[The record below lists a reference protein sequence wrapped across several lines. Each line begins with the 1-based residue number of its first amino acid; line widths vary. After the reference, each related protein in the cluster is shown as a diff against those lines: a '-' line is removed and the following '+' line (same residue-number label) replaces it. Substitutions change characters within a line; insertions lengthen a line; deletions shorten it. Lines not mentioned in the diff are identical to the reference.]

1 MPQVKALSLSFLCL
15 LLSFAAFP
23 QTGTLQK
30 SGTRVIDSSYIALD
44 TLSIVPGSF
53 YVDGIDS
60 GDYRVD
66 YLHGGVHILNPSVK
80 GKTMTFRYA
89 CFSFDL
95 TTPVQHRSESLNIR
109 QKGSIYHTMTP
120 IVPKTEDVFTS
131 GGTQLQSTGSISRGV
146 SIGTNQDF
154 VLNSTLNLQLSGKL
168 SDKLEITANITD
180 KNVPIQPEGNTQSI
194 NDFDKIF
201 IRLNYDKRFMLD
213 AGDIEVSQQQDAFM
227 RLTRKFMGMAFAA
240 DNSLKGG
247 NHLTNSVGGGVN
259 KGKFVRQ
266 TVEVQ
271 NGVQGPYRLTGEQGE
286 TNITILAGSERVYM
300 DGELLVRGQ
309 ENDYVIDYNTAELSF
324 TVKHLMTAEKR
335 IIVEYEYSDR
345 HYARYNL
352 FTFNEFTHEKNHK
365 LKLKLNFYHEQ
376 DLKNRSIQPELNDDQ
391 KLFLSTL
398 PSSVQTAWYYYADSA
413 LLNTDEVL
421 YEPRDTVVQG
431 VQYHIYVYST
441 RPDVQLYRLSFSMV
455 GEQMGNY
462 VLTSNTANGRVFAW
476 VAPVEGVPQGNYEPV
491 QLLTAPETHDMATI
505 AASYEF
511 SKNTGL
517 DCELALSNHDKNN
530 FSKNN
535 EHNVGFAGMLSFYHS
550 QELKRKS
557 ARVQPWMLK
566 TKIHYEFIHKDFSVL
581 ESTREVEFQRNYNLD
596 EEYSHRF
603 SEQMA
608 QLTLALSQ
616 DTIGSLRYDLNW
628 FSRFGNM
635 NAVKNELTADIHQ
648 NGWRYNTLTS
658 YLFSVDSIQKTNFVK
673 TYNTLSK
680 TLKKIEI
687 GLIENFEYN
696 ALRTVDSGTLR
707 PGSQGF
713 NEALVFLKNNDSLP
727 YLFHISYKNRVES
740 RLNQGIMS
748 MGAMSNEAKASFEL
762 AKLKNNRIKADVTYR
777 NMQIRNEQDRYNKEN
792 YFLAGLEYTGR
803 FWRNALVL
811 NTYYE
816 AGSGLEQKMVFSYL
830 KVAEGQGVYVWN
842 DYNGNG
848 IEELDEFE
856 VAAFRDQANY
866 IKVWQNG
873 TDYVNTH
880 NNQFVQSIQLRPAN
894 VWSGKKD
901 FRRVLAR
908 FSDAAN
914 LKIVQKN
921 NFQHN
926 ANAFNPFY
934 LNMVDTNVVSG
945 NLSFTNT
952 LSYNHK
958 SIFSIDFVTQLNRS
972 KNLLY
977 YGTDRGSY
985 DMQQLVFRANAGKM
999 VNLKTDYLHSVKTNY
1014 SEFLSSRCFAI
1025 EEHCATME
1033 VIFQYKNK
1041 LQVKTAYLYSFKR
1054 NRQDFQEA
1062 QQHKLDAE
1070 FKYKMVKK
1078 GNLTVAAAYYHIKYN
1093 DEENSSL
1100 SYEMLEGLSMGHNVT
1115 WDAKYEANITDF
1127 LQINLLYQGRYTQG
1141 HKVVHTGS
1149 MEVRA
1154 HF

>member
-1 MPQVKALSLSFLCL
+1 MSRIKIL
-15 LLSFAAFP
+15 LLTIVACIGLSHALLA
-23 QTGTLQK
+23 QGTLK
-30 SGTRVIDSSYIALD
+30 KTGSRTVDSTYLKLD
-44 TLSIVPGSF
+44 TLSIIPGTFTLS
-53 YVDGIDS
+53 GIDS

-66 YLHGGVHILNPSVK
+66 YLHGGIHILNPSVM
-80 GKTMTFRYA
+80 GKTITFRYA
-89 CFSFDL
+89 CFSFNL

-120 IVPKTEDVFTS
+120 IVPKTEDVFA
-131 GGTQLQSTGSISRGV
+131 GGGAQLQSTGSISRGV

-247 NHLTNSVGGGVN
+247 NHLTNSVGGGIN

-271 NGVQGPYRLTGEQGE
+271 NGVQGPYRLTGELGE

-376 DLKNRSIQPELNDDQ
+376 DLKNRFIQPELNDDQ

-413 LLNTDEVL
+413 MLNTDEVL

-431 VQYHIYVYST
+431 VQYHIYIYST

-530 FSKNN
+530 FSKDNK
-535 EHNVGFAGMLSFYHS
+535 HNVGFAGMLSFFHH
-550 QELKRKS
+550 QELKRKT
-557 ARVQPWMLK
+557 AHIQPWMLK
-566 TKIHYEFIHKDFSVL
+566 TKLYYEFFHKDFSVL
-581 ESTREVEFQRNYNLD
+581 EDVREVEFQRNYNLD
-596 EEYSHRF
+596 EAYSHRF
-603 SEQMA
+603 SEQMV
-608 QLTLALSQ
+608 QLTMALSQ
-616 DTIGSLRYDLNW
+616 DTIGGLHYDMNW
-628 FSRFGNM
+628 FSRIGNM

-648 NGWRYNTLTS
+648 KGWRYNTLTS
-658 YLFSVDSIQKTNFVK
+658 YLFSKDSIQKTNFVK
-673 TYNTLSK
+673 SYNTLSK

-687 GLIENFEYN
+687 GLKENFEYN

-727 YLFHISYKNRVES
+727 YLFHISYKNRVEG
-740 RLNQGIMS
+740 RLKDGVMG

-934 LNMVDTNVVSG
+934 LNMEDTNVVSG

-999 VNLKTDYLHSVKTNY
+999 VNLKTDYLHSVKTNH
-1014 SEFLSSRCFAI
+1014 SEFLSSRCYAI

-1033 VIFQYKNK
+1033 LIFQYKNK

-1093 DEENSSL
+1093 DAENSSL

-1127 LQINLLYQGRYTQG
+1127 LQFNLLYQGRYTQG

-1149 MEVRA
+1149 LEVRA

>member
-1 MPQVKALSLSFLCL
+1 MPQLKALFLSLLCL
-15 LLSFAAFP
+15 ALSFAAFS

-30 SGTRVIDSSYIALD
+30 SGTRAIDSSYIALD

-66 YLHGGVHILNPSVK
+66 YLHGGIHILNPSVM

-89 CFSFDL
+89 CFSFNL
-95 TTPVQHRSESLNIR
+95 TIPVQHRSESLNIR

-120 IVPKTEDVFTS
+120 IVPKTEDVFAGS
-131 GGTQLQSTGSISRGV
+131 GTQLQSTGSISRGV

-240 DNSLKGG
+240 DNSLKGD

-365 LKLKLNFYHEQ
+365 LKLKLNFYHER

-748 MGAMSNEAKASFEL
+748 MGAMSNEANASFEL

-777 NMQIRNEQDRYNKEN
+777 NMQIRNEQDRYNTEN

>member
-1 MPQVKALSLSFLCL
+1 MPQLKALFLSLLCL
-15 LLSFAAFP
+15 ALSFAAFS

-30 SGTRVIDSSYIALD
+30 SGTRVIDSSYIDLD

-66 YLHGGVHILNPSVK
+66 YLHGGIHILNPSVM

-89 CFSFDL
+89 CFSFNL
-95 TTPVQHRSESLNIR
+95 TIPVQHRSESLNIR

-120 IVPKTEDVFTS
+120 IVPKTEDVFAGS
-131 GGTQLQSTGSISRGV
+131 GTQLQSTGSISRGV

-201 IRLNYDKRFMLD
+201 IRLNYDKHFMLD

-240 DNSLKGG
+240 DNSLKVD

-431 VQYHIYVYST
+431 VQYYIYVYST

-777 NMQIRNEQDRYNKEN
+777 NMQIRNEQDHYNTEN

>member
-1 MPQVKALSLSFLCL
+1 MPQTKALLLSFLCI
-15 LLSFAAFP
+15 LLSFAAFS
-23 QTGTLQK
+23 QTGVLQK
-30 SGTRVIDSSYIALD
+30 TGTHAIDSSYISLD

-53 YVDGIDS
+53 VLDGIDS
-60 GDYRVD
+60 ADYQVD
-66 YLHGGVHILNPSVK
+66 YLNGGLRITNPEAL
-80 GKTMTFRYA
+80 GKSITYSYS
-89 CFSFDL
+89 CFSFNL
-95 TTPVQHRSESLNIR
+95 KEPVQHRSQSLNIR
-109 QKGSIYHTMTP
+109 QRGSIYHQMTP
-120 IVPKTEDVFTS
+120 IVPKTEDVFAGS
-131 GGTQLQSTGSISRGV
+131 GSQLQSTGSISRGV

-194 NDFDKIF
+194 NDFDRIF
-201 IRLNYDKRFMLD
+201 IRLNYDNRFMLD

-227 RLTRKFMGMAFAA
+227 RLSRKFMGMAFAA
-240 DNSLKGG
+240 DNAFKGG
-247 NHLTNSVGGGVN
+247 NHLSNSVGGGVN
-259 KGKFVRQ
+259 KGKYVRQ
-266 TVEVQ
+266 ALAVQ

-286 TNITILAGSERVYM
+286 TNIMILAGSERVYM
-300 DGELLVRGQ
+300 DGVLLVRGQ
-309 ENDYVIDYNTAELSF
+309 ENDYVIDYNTAELTF

-376 DLKNRSIQPELNDDQ
+376 DLKNKSIQPELNDEQ
-391 KLFLSTL
+391 KRFLTTL
-398 PSSVQTAWYYYADSA
+398 PSSVQNAWYYYADSA
-413 LLNTDEVL
+413 VLNMDEVL
-421 YEPRDTVVQG
+421 YERRDTLLQG
-431 VQYHIYVYST
+431 VHYQIYVYST
-441 RPDVQLYRLSFSMV
+441 RADVQLYRLSFSMV
-455 GEQMGNY
+455 GEQLGNY
-462 VLTSNTANGRVFAW
+462 VLTSSTANGRVFVW
-476 VAPVEGVPQGNYEPV
+476 VAPVDGVPQGNYEPV
-491 QLLTAPETHDMATI
+491 QVLTPPQTHDMATI
-505 AASYEF
+505 VASYEF

-535 EHNVGFAGMLSFYHS
+535 DHNVGFAGMLSFFHD
-550 QELKRKS
+550 QELKSKS
-557 ARVQPWMLK
+557 SQVQPWMLK
-566 TKIHYEFIHKDFSVL
+566 TKIYYEFYHKDFSVL
-581 ESTREVEFQRNYNLD
+581 ENTREVEFQRNYNLD
-596 EEYSHRF
+596 ETYSHRF
-603 SEQMA
+603 SEQMV
-608 QLTLALSQ
+608 QMTLALTQ
-616 DTIGSLRYDLNW
+616 DTVGALRYDLNW
-628 FSRFGNM
+628 FSRIGNM
-635 NAVKNELTADIHQ
+635 NAVKNEMTADIHQ

-658 YLFSVDSIQKTNFVK
+658 YLFSKDSLQKTNFVK

-680 TLKKIEI
+680 TLKQIEI
-687 GLIENFEYN
+687 GLQENFEYN
-696 ALRTVDSGTLR
+696 AMRSLDSGTLR

-727 YLFHISYKNRVES
+727 YLFQFSYKNRVES
-740 RLNQGIMS
+740 RLNQGVMS
-748 MGAMSNEAKASFEL
+748 MGSMSNEAKGSFEL

-777 NMQIRNEQDRYNKEN
+777 NMQIRNEQDGYNKEN

-816 AGSGLEQKMVFSYL
+816 AGSGLEHKMVFTYL

-866 IKVWQNG
+866 IKVWQSG

-894 VWSGKKD
+894 IWSGKKD

-921 NFQHN
+921 KFQHN

-934 LNMVDTNVVSG
+934 LNMADTNVVSG
-945 NLSFTNT
+945 NLTFTNT

-958 SIFSIDFVTQLNRS
+958 SIFSVDFITQLNRG

-985 DMQQLVFRANAGKM
+985 DMQQLVVRANAGKM
-999 VNLKTDYLHSVKTNY
+999 VTLKADYLHSVKSNH
-1014 SEFLSSRCFAI
+1014 SEFLASRCYAI
-1025 EEHCATME
+1025 VTHSATME
-1033 VIFQYKNK
+1033 FIFQYQNK
-1041 LQVKTAYLYSFKR
+1041 LQVKTAYLYAYKR
-1054 NRQDFQEA
+1054 NRESFQQA

-1078 GNLTVAAAYYHIKYN
+1078 GNLTLAAAYYYMQYN
-1093 DEENSSL
+1093 DNENSSL
-1100 SYEMLEGLSMGHNVT
+1100 SYEMLEGLSIGHNVT

-1127 LQINLLYQGRYTQG
+1127 LQLNLLYQGRYTQG

-1149 MEVRA
+1149 VEVRA

>member
-1 MPQVKALSLSFLCL
+1 MPRIKVL
-15 LLSFAAFP
+15 LLTIVACIGLSHTLLA
-23 QTGTLQK
+23 QGTLK
-30 SGTRVIDSSYIALD
+30 KTGSRTVDSTYLKLD
-44 TLSIVPGSF
+44 TLSIVPGTFTLS
-53 YVDGIDS
+53 GIDS
-60 GDYRVD
+60 ADYQVD
-66 YLHGGVHILNPSVK
+66 YLNGGLRILNPEALGK
-80 GKTMTFRYA
+80 GITYSYS
-89 CFSFDL
+89 CFSFNL
-95 TTPVQHRSESLNIR
+95 KEPVQHRSQSLNIR
-109 QKGSIYHTMTP
+109 QKGSIYHQMTP
-120 IVPKTEDVFTS
+120 IVPKTEDVFAGNGS
-131 GGTQLQSTGSISRGV
+131 QLQSTGSISRGV

-194 NDFDKIF
+194 NDFDRIF

-413 LLNTDEVL
+413 LQTTDEVL
-421 YEPRDTVVQG
+421 YEQRDTLFQG
-431 VQYHIYVYST
+431 VQYQIYVYSART
-441 RPDVQLYRLSFSMV
+441 DVQLYRLSFSMV
-455 GEQMGNY
+455 GERMGNY

-476 VAPVEGVPQGNYEPV
+476 VAPVDGVPQGNYEPV
-491 QLLTAPETHDMATI
+491 QLLTAPQTHDMATI

-535 EHNVGFAGMLSFYHS
+535 EHNVGFAGMLSFFHD

-557 ARVQPWMLK
+557 MYSQPWMLK
-566 TKIHYEFIHKDFSVL
+566 TKIYYEFFHKDFSVL
-581 ESTREVEFQRNYNLD
+581 ENTREVEFQRNYNLD
-596 EEYSHRF
+596 EAYSHRF
-603 SEQMA
+603 SEQMV

-616 DTIGSLRYDLNW
+616 DTIGDLRYDLNW
-628 FSRFGNM
+628 FSRIGNM

-658 YLFSVDSIQKTNFVK
+658 YLFSKDSLQKTNFIK
-673 TYNTLSK
+673 SYNTLSK
-680 TLKKIEI
+680 TLRKIEV
-687 GLIENFEYN
+687 GLKENFEYN
-696 ALRTVDSGTLR
+696 AMRTLDSGTLR

-740 RLNQGIMS
+740 RLKEGV
-748 MGAMSNEAKASFEL
+748 MGMGSMSNEAKASFEL

-777 NMQIRNEQDRYNKEN
+777 NMQIRNEQDRYNTEN

-934 LNMVDTNVVSG
+934 LNMADTNVVSG

-958 SIFSIDFVTQLNRS
+958 SIFSIDFVTQLNRR

-999 VNLKTDYLHSVKTNY
+999 VSLKTDYQHSVKTNY
-1014 SEFLSSRCFAI
+1014 SEFLTSRCFAI
-1025 EEHCATME
+1025 VEHCATME

-1041 LQVKTAYLYSFKR
+1041 LHVKTAYLYSFKR
-1054 NRQDFQEA
+1054 NRQGFQEA
-1062 QQHKLDAE
+1062 QQHKLDVE

-1078 GNLTVAAAYYHIKYN
+1078 GNLTVAAAYYNIKYN
-1093 DEENSSL
+1093 DAENSSL
-1100 SYEMLEGLSMGHNVT
+1100 SYEMLEGLSMGHNIT

-1127 LQINLLYQGRYTQG
+1127 LQLNLLYQGRYTQG

-1149 MEVRA
+1149 LEVRA

>member
-66 YLHGGVHILNPSVK
+66 YLHGGIHILNPSVM

-89 CFSFDL
+89 CFSFNL
-95 TTPVQHRSESLNIR
+95 TIPVQHRSESLNIR

-120 IVPKTEDVFTS
+120 IVPKTEDVFAGS
-131 GGTQLQSTGSISRGV
+131 GTQLQSTGSISRGV

-201 IRLNYDKRFMLD
+201 IRLNYDKHFMLD

-240 DNSLKGG
+240 DNSLKVD

-286 TNITILAGSERVYM
+286 NNITILAGSERVYM

-635 NAVKNELTADIHQ
+635 NAVKNELTADICQ

-777 NMQIRNEQDRYNKEN
+777 NMQIRNEQDRYNTEN

-985 DMQQLVFRANAGKM
+985 DMQQLVFLANAGKM

-1100 SYEMLEGLSMGHNVT
+1100 SYEMLEGWSMGHNVT